1 MAVINLGKIL
11 PTVLSEVTKDSTALV
26 NSKGIYDALAKKLTI
41 LDGVVTDNVRFE
53 RALEFASGIKKSMV
67 SRKGYYIQAMQVV
80 DSSTVLM
87 TIGTESKTSEEINAT
102 GVAQTFVSGFESGF
116 EDHIGSY
123 VCVDIGRYCPDC
135 AKILSVDGN
144 KITLR
149 PNYIFWE
156 EDDEVASYPLC
167 STNGKFNIS
176 LSIPETLD
184 VNLNWLNSIN
194 SIGVDLDT
202 TAWSFGCLSHAIG
215 VGSVSIGL
223 NNATTGAF
231 SVTMGEGIYNP
242 FNGCV
247 MIGKY
252 PIKYYSPG
260 GYDPIFV
267 VGDGTPGSRHS
278 AFVIRKGLME
288 INIDPARIYIGD
300 TTLAKYVSDIA
311 SGGSSIDPMDKDI
324 AQGTVTCK
332 VFSGSSYVDLAADKH
347 IFYKMTV
354 PTDYGPFM
362 ASKDDN
368 FGLMFM
374 QNMSNGERGF
384 GNREMRS
391 SNGFEVVYNPDCD
404 EYMFSSS
411 SGMFIG
417 KLAPGKTTVAWGTY
431 SSTRDRYG
439 VISTG
444 TYNGKTILMCGR
456 AVSIKGESS
465 KGINSV
471 VEGST
476 LSIGYYSIWYGNQ
489 AAEWCDPSKSK
500 STIIGSV
507 MVACKLGGGLEYSS
521 NILQKVTEEKT
532 TNGVTWED
540 CSVPAEDAAGNYN
553 HLATGKDK
561 NGNDVVLA
569 VPNDGATR
577 VLVSSD
583 GMEYHLANVPSG
595 PVYKEPVFT
604 KNGGV
609 VLASDNGVYYT
620 SGLDGDDTVWEHVI
634 ESGDWFAP
642 TKCTIDGVDYWITTS
657 SVSGYPKFSYD
668 GKTWI
673 DLFKISGSFL
683 PPVVWNGK
691 LYFPTYDGVSKIK
704 TIELSDV
711 EVEMGLK
718 RAIHTLD
725 TPLPKDASTE
735 DVISMV
741 NDIRNAVK
749 DLITKFYK

>member
-1 MAVINLGKIL
+1 MVINLGKIV
-11 PTVLSEVTKDSTALV
+11 PTILSEVNE
-26 NSKGIYDALAKKLTI
+26 NSDDLINSRGIAAALAKKLTVV
-41 LDGVVTDNVRFE
+41 DGVATADVRFE
-53 RALEFASGIKKSMV
+53 GALEFASGYGSSMV

-80 DSSTVLM
+80 DSSTMLL
-87 TIGTESKTSEEINAT
+87 TLGETPRTSEEINNS
-102 GVAQTFVSGFESGF
+102 GIAQTFDSNFESGF
-116 EDHIGSY
+116 EDHIDSY
-123 VCVDIGRYCPDC
+123 VCMDVGRYCPDC
-135 AKILSVDGN
+135 ARILSVDGN
-144 KITLR
+144 KLTVR
-149 PNYIFWE
+149 PTYTFWNDDSESPNYPFF
-156 EDDEVASYPLC
+156 
-167 STNGKFNIS
+167 STTGKFSVS
-176 LSIPETLD
+176 LSAPESLD
-184 VNLNWLNSIN
+184 VNLNYLNSVN
-194 SIGVDLDT
+194 SVGIDLDT
-202 TAWSFGCLSHAIG
+202 TAWSFGERAHSLG
-215 VGSVSIGL
+215 PGSVTVGI
-223 NNATTGAF
+223 NCVTTGAG
-231 SVTMGEGIYNP
+231 STTLGEGLYNP
-242 FNGCV
+242 FNGCL

-252 PIKYYSPG
+252 PIRYYSPG

-278 AFVIRKGLME
+278 AFVIRKGMME
-288 INIDPARIYIGD
+288 INIDPARIYLEN
-300 TTLAKYVSDIA
+300 TTLAKYVSDVA

-324 AQGTVTCK
+324 SQATVTCK
-332 VFSGSSYVDLAADKH
+332 VFSGSYSDLAADKH

-362 ASKDDN
+362 ASKNDN

-374 QNMSNGERGF
+374 QNLSNGERGF

-417 KLAPGKTTVAWGTY
+417 KLAPGKTTIAWGTY
-431 SSTRDRYG
+431 SSTRDKYG

-444 TYNGKTILMCGR
+444 TYNGKTVLMCGR
-456 AVSIKGESS
+456 AVSIKGETA
-465 KGINSV
+465 KGISSV

-476 LSIGYYSIWYGNQ
+476 LSIGYYSVWYGNQ
-489 AAEWCDPSKSK
+489 AADWCDPSKSK
-500 STIIGSV
+500 STIIGST
-507 MVACKLGGGLEYSS
+507 MVACKLGGGLEFSQ
-521 NILQKVTEEKT
+521 NILQKVTEDKT

-540 CSVPAEDAAGNYN
+540 CSVPAADAAGNYN
-553 HLATGKDK
+553 HLVTGKDK
-561 NGNDVVLA
+561 NGDDVVLA

-577 VLVSSD
+577 VLVSTD
-583 GMEYHLANVPSG
+583 GSMYHLANAPTG
-595 PVYKEPVFT
+595 PRYREPVFT

-609 VLASDNGVYYT
+609 VLASDSGVYYT
-620 SGLDGDDTVWEHVI
+620 AGLDGTNTVWEHVI
-634 ESGDWFAP
+634 ESGNWFAP

-657 SVSGYPKFSYD
+657 TVSGYPKFSYD

-673 DLFKISGSFL
+673 DLFKISGAFL

-691 LYFPTYDGVSKIK
+691 LYFPTHDGVSKIK
-704 TIELSDV
+704 TVELSDV

-718 RAIHTLD
+718 RAMYTLD